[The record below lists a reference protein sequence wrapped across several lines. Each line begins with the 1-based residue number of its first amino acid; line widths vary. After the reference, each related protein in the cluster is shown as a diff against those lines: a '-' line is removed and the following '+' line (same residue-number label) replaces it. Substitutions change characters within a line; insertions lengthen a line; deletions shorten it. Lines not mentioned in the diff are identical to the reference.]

1 MKPSHIYQPVLIR
14 ALVEAGGKATLR
26 QLAQVFVSQDESQ
39 LQFYERRIKGM
50 PVKVLGKHGVVERA
64 PKGNKDTTDF
74 RAPSSPD
81 SDPACPFCAADRQNK
96 AVALNGSVFVLLDGH
111 PVAPGHHLVIPKRH
125 TADYF
130 SMTEDERRDATDLL
144 RVLRKKILDDDTS
157 VVGFNVGMNCGEAAG
172 QTVMHAHVDLIPRR
186 KGDTPQPRGGVRG
199 VIPARMSY

>member
-1 MKPSHIYQPVLIR
+1 MSQKRMKPSHIYQPVLIR

-39 LQFYERRIKGM
+39 LQFYERR
-50 PVKVLGKHGVVERA
+50 
-64 PKGNKDTTDF
+64 T
-74 RAPSSPD
+74 
-81 SDPACPFCAADRQNK
+81 
-96 AVALNGSVFVLLDGH
+96 H

-157 VVGFNVGMNCGEAAG
+157 VVGFNVGMNCGEATG

-199 VIPARMSY
+199 MIPARMSY